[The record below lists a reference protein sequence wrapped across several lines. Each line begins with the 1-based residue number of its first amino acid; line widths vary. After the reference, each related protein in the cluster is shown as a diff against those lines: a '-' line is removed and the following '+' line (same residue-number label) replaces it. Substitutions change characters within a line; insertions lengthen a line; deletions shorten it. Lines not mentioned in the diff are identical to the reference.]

1 MQISLLK
8 KIVSEVGSGRKGV
21 LCALVE
27 RHGVMPRSAGA
38 AMWVGADGAICGSI
52 GGGPLEHA
60 SVAEAR
66 DMLRHGEGVRVRD
79 IEIGPGLSEN
89 TPRDGAVCGG
99 NGKVY
104 FELIA
109 PNHELLV
116 FGAGH
121 VGQALAR
128 LASLCEFDV
137 TVWDDR
143 PELANAENLPGARVL
158 CCPFGELAG
167 APGHGLV
174 FHENCYAVAVSRSHE
189 QDIEVLRLLA
199 GRVLPYVGLI
209 GSRGKKAFVDKQ
221 LIAEGVSAD
230 FLSSV
235 RAPVGLPLGAESPAE
250 VALSIMSE
258 IVAVKNKADAAAL
271 RERVTASNDG

>member
-8 KIVSEVGSGRKGV
+8 KILSDVGNGHKGV

-52 GGGPLEHA
+52 GGGQLEYA

-66 DMLRHGEGVRVRD
+66 DMLRHGKGVRMKNF
-79 IEIGPGLSEN
+79 EIGPGLRED
-89 TPRDGAVCGG
+89 TPREGAVCGG
-99 NGKVY
+99 NGMVY

-109 PNHELLV
+109 PNHELLI

-121 VGQALAR
+121 VGRALAR
-128 LASLCEFDV
+128 LASFCEFDV

-143 PELANAENLPGARVL
+143 PELANEENLPGARVL
-158 CCPFGELAG
+158 CCPFGEIG
-167 APGHGLV
+167 GSQGRELV

-189 QDIEVLRLLA
+189 QDMEVLRLLV
-199 GRVLPYVGLI
+199 GRGLPYVGLI
-209 GSRGKKAFVDKQ
+209 GSRGKKP
-221 LIAEGVSAD
+221 
-230 FLSSV
+230 SST
-235 RAPVGLPLGAESPAE
+235 
-250 VALSIMSE
+250 
-258 IVAVKNKADAAAL
+258 N
-271 RERVTASNDG
+271 N